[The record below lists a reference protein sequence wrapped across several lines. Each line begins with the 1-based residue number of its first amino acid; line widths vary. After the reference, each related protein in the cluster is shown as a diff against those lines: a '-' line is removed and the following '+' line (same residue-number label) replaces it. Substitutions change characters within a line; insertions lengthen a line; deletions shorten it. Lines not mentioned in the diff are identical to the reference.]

1 MNTTTHFFNAVSSGN
16 TEAVKAYHAEYG
28 KMPLNTNL
36 NWINGRIIR
45 LPLIIA
51 FYEGHIETARYLW
64 ENGADLDIV
73 CRSCGKTPREF
84 MPEGFENGSCR
95 MMSYKVFRDRVYQA
109 MLDNQSYPD
118 KHATLIRLQKHE
130 SCVQEMYERA
140 TDEDLFRLN
149 LHGRDD
155 SDEKIALFRQGRY
168 FWNHILE
175 SARMIKSPG
184 KTIDK
189 EWLITNWWSKDDFL
203 QKNSCFRKKC

>member
-1 MNTTTHFFNAVSSGN
+1 MNTTIDFFNAVSSGN
-16 TEAVKAYHAEYG
+16 TDAVKAYHAEYG

-118 KHATLIRLQKHE
+118 EHATLIRLQKHE

-140 TDEDLFRLN
+140 TDEFCERGYTEEQIYNGLNEAGFEILAIYDDLSFEAPKE
-149 LHGRDD
+149 D
-155 SDEKIALFRQGRY
+155 SERVY
-168 FWNHILE
+168 YVV
-175 SARMIKSPG
+175 
-184 KTIDK
+184 
-189 EWLITNWWSKDDFL
+189 
-203 QKNSCFRKKC
+203 RKVK